1 MFFRVGLI
9 NLKYAYDGLFLIH
22 VPMSYRLAEMKAEAK
37 NRREKREEM
46 ERQNAEETV
55 RRKEVLAALFK
66 EWTVDSRD
74 RIPAALVTRGDPT
87 VVVANRRKRTF
98 VQCHVPWHGS
108 MGDGSATTG
117 SEDRALFTN
126 LTYV

>member
-1 MFFRVGLI
+1 
-9 NLKYAYDGLFLIH
+9 
-22 VPMSYRLAEMKAEAK
+22 MSYRLAEMKAEAK

-46 ERQNAEETV
+46 ERQNAEETA

-98 VQCHVPWHGS
+98 VLLPCALAWQHG
-108 MGDGSATTG
+108 
-117 SEDRALFTN
+117 
-126 LTYV
+126 